1 MDRYDFIE
9 TREDIVSN
17 IRTLYSYL
25 QGEQGDEYKS
35 WAIEKMIRGKN
46 YVVEIIDSM
55 ICFAP
60 SRFGNYSADIIASI
74 FYDCPPS
81 LKDSPPG

>member
-9 TREDIVSN
+9 TQEDIVFN

-35 WAIEKMIRGKN
+35 WAIEKMIRGK
-46 YVVEIIDSM
+46 IM
-55 ICFAP
+55 L
-60 SRFGNYSADIIASI
+60 
-74 FYDCPPS
+74 
-81 LKDSPPG
+81 LKLSTR